1 MKARIALGMAMS
13 FALGA
18 LAVEALHAQA
28 KPPVFYIAEADVTD
42 LKGYMEEF
50 APKAAASA
58 EAYGGR
64 TLAAS
69 QKITAIEG
77 TPPKG
82 RVVVMRWDSLEQL
95 RAWRDSSEYKEDRK
109 VGDKYAASIRAFAV
123 EGLP

>member
-18 LAVEALHAQA
+18 LAVQALHAQG
-28 KPPVFYIAEADVTD
+28 KPPIYYIAEVDVTD
-42 LKGYMEEF
+42 LEGYVKEF

-69 QKITAIEG
+69 QKVTAKAITAN
-77 TPPKG
+77 TSTSG
-82 RVVVMRWDSLEQL
+82 RT
-95 RAWRDSSEYKEDRK
+95 
-109 VGDKYAASIRAFAV
+109 AFAHS
-123 EGLP
+123 GAIPYRGR